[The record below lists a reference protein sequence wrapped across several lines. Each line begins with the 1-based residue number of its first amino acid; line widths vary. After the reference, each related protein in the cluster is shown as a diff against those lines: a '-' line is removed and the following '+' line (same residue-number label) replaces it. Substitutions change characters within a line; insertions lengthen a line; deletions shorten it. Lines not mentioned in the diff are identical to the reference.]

1 MRTMTSE
8 QMREIRD
15 NPVFRRI
22 ADLGRPDHAA
32 LKKEAGIFA
41 RWIARQHEKERAAT
55 KAALA

>member
-1 MRTMTSE
+1 MRIVVKVGTHA
-8 QMREIRD
+8 
-15 NPVFRRI
+15 I
-22 ADLGRPDHAA
+22 AAKSGRPDHAA